1 MATGKRNEQWKGDM
15 KNWFEWLF
23 SKDRR
28 VAGRTMRP
36 GLVAYYWDG
45 GEPKSHDI
53 VDISSTGLYLAT
65 DDSWYPGT
73 QVMVTLQRVGAVEG
87 DPDRSITVNAK
98 VVRLGKNGIGFKL
111 VMPEEK
117 VAQGLHGMAL
127 NGADRKAFHSF
138 LQRLIDNQNHAI
150 VE

>member
-1 MATGKRNEQWKGDM
+1 M

-28 VAGRTMRP
+28 VARRTMRP

-45 GEPKSHDI
+45 GEPTSHDI

-117 VAQGLHGMAL
+117 VDQGLHGMAL

-138 LQRLIDNQNHAI
+138 LQRLIDNQNQAI

>member
-1 MATGKRNEQWKGDM
+1 MATVKRNERWKGDM

-28 VAGRTMRP
+28 VAKRTMRP

-53 VDISSTGLYLAT
+53 VDISSTGLYLST

-98 VVRLGKNGIGFKL
+98 VVRLGPNGIGFKL

-117 VAQGLHGMAL
+117 IDQGLHGVAL
-127 NGADRKAFHSF
+127 NGADRKAFHRF
-138 LQRLIDNQNHAI
+138 LRRLIDN
-150 VE
+150 

>member
-1 MATGKRNEQWKGDM
+1 M
-15 KNWFEWLF
+15 KNWFLGIF

-28 VAGRTMRP
+28 IVGRQARP
-36 GLVAYYWDG
+36 ELEGYYWDG
-45 GEPKSHDI
+45 GVPQPHDI
-53 VDISSTGLYLAT
+53 LDISSTGLFLLT

-73 QVMVTLQRVGAVEG
+73 HVMLTLRKVGAVET
-87 DPDRSITVNAK
+87 DSDRSITVNAK
-98 VVRLGKNGIGFKL
+98 VVRLGQNGIGFKL

-138 LQRLIDNQNHAI
+138 LQRLIDNQNQAI

>member
-1 MATGKRNEQWKGDM
+1 M

-23 SKDRR
+23 SKDKR
-28 VAGRTMRP
+28 VARRTTRP

-138 LQRLIDNQNHAI
+138 LQRLIDNQNQAI